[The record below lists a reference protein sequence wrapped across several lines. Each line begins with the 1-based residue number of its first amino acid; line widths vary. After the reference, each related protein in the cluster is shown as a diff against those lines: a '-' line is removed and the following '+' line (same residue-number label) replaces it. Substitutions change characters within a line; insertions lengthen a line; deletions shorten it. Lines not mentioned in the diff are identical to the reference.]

1 MATTNA
7 TVTIVSDIISG
18 NPINISKNMTMN
30 KFQSTSGIEETNG
43 LSSKKFTATTAVEIV
58 GNAEGTAD
66 KASKVYIRN
75 TGSSKTNF
83 FYVALNNNAAG
94 ATTTET
100 IGKLYGGDWMLI
112 PWIAT
117 AATTHDIVVAPN
129 TTDEMTLE
137 WMVFV
142 E

>member
-1 MATTNA
+1 MATTTA
-7 TVTIVSDIISG
+7 SITISSDIMSY
-18 NPINISKNMTMN
+18 PTTINKTMTMKKLQSCN
-30 KFQSTSGIEETNG
+30 GLEETSGLNVKKFNSTS
-43 LSSKKFTATTAVEIV
+43 AVEIV
-58 GNAEGTAD
+58 GNAEGTAG

-75 TGSSKTNF
+75 TGSDKSEY
-83 FYVALNNNAAG
+83 FYVALNNSAA
-94 ATTTET
+94 AAATTET

-117 AATTHDIVVAPN
+117 AATTHDICVAPS
-129 TTDEMTLE
+129 TAEEMTIE

>member
-7 TVTIVSDIISG
+7 TISISSDIMSY
-18 NPINISKNMTMN
+18 PTSINKTMTMK
-30 KFQSTSGIEETNG
+30 KFQTAVGLEETTG
-43 LSSKKFTATTAVEIV
+43 LSTKKFAATTAVEII

-75 TGSSKTNF
+75 TGSSRDNF
-83 FYVALNNNAAG
+83 FYVALNNSAA
-94 ATTTET
+94 ASDTTET

-117 AATTHDIVVAPN
+117 ASTTHDIVVAPN
-129 TTDEMTLE
+129 TADEMTLE
-137 WMVFV
+137 YMVFI

>member
-1 MATTNA
+1 MATTTA
-7 TVTIVSDIISG
+7 TISMSSDIG
-18 NPINISKNMTMN
+18 MGLNYSKSMTMH
-30 KFQSTSGIEETNG
+30 KFQSAVGIEETTG
-43 LSSKKFTATTAVEIV
+43 LNVKKFNATTAVEIV
-58 GNAEGTAD
+58 ANTEGTAG

-75 TGSSKTNF
+75 TGSSKANY

-94 ATTTET
+94 ATETET

-117 AATTHDIVVAPN
+117 ASTTHDIVVAPS
-129 TTDEMTLE
+129 TAEEMSIE

>member
-7 TVTIVSDIISG
+7 TISVSSDIMSY
-18 NPINISKNMTMN
+18 PININKTMTMK
-30 KFQSTSGIEETNG
+30 KFQSCNGLDETSGLNV
-43 LSSKKFTATTAVEIV
+43 KKFKATTAVVLV
-58 GNAEGTAD
+58 GNAEGTAG

-75 TGSSKTNF
+75 TGSSKANY
-83 FYVALNNNAAG
+83 FYVTLNASAA
-94 ATTTET
+94 AKATTET

-112 PWIAT
+112 PWVAT
-117 AATTHDIVVAPN
+117 AATSHDIIVAPS
-129 TTDEMTLE
+129 TTYDMTIE

>member
-7 TVTIVSDIISG
+7 TISITSDIMSY
-18 NPINISKNMTMN
+18 PININKTMTMK
-30 KFQSTSGIEETNG
+30 KFQTCNGIEETSG
-43 LSSKKFTATTAVEIV
+43 LNVKKFNATTAVEIIS
-58 GNAEGTAD
+58 NAEGTAG

-75 TGSSKTNF
+75 TGSSKANY

-94 ATTTET
+94 ATETET

-117 AATTHDIVVAPN
+117 ASTTHDIVVAPN
-129 TTDEMTLE
+129 TAEDMTIE

>member
-7 TVTIVSDIISG
+7 TISISSDIMSY
-18 NPINISKNMTMN
+18 PININKTMTMTKAGSCN
-30 KFQSTSGIEETNG
+30 GLDNTSGLNSKKVQST
-43 LSSKKFTATTAVEIV
+43 TAFQLF
-58 GNAEGTAD
+58 GNAEATTL

-75 TGSSKTNF
+75 TGSSKANY
-83 FYVALNNNAAG
+83 FYIGYGEDLAA
-94 ATTTET
+94 ATIET

-112 PWIAT
+112 PWDAV
-117 AATTHDIVVAPN
+117 AATSHDIIVAPS
-129 TTDEMTLE
+129 TTEDMTIE

>member
-7 TVTIVSDIISG
+7 TISISSDIMSY
-18 NPINISKNMTMN
+18 PININKTMTM
-30 KFQSTSGIEETNG
+30 KQLQSCDGIEETGG
-43 LSSKKFTATTAVEIV
+43 LNVKKFTATTAVEIV
-58 GNAEGTAD
+58 GNAEGTAG

-75 TGSSKTNF
+75 TGSSKVDY
-83 FYVALNNNAAG
+83 FYVALNNNAA
-94 ATTTET
+94 ASDSTET

-117 AATTHDIVVAPN
+117 ASTTHDICVAPS
-129 TTDEMTLE
+129 TAEEMTIE